1 MKHALYLLIFLLLPL
16 SMVSANSRQLQYLP
30 QGRGFV
36 RENGWNRYTRAL
48 YGSHSN
54 WRLETS
60 DRPLFAAFDKGKGWN
75 IQMALEVEGVRYPLD
90 STTYCRASYEG
101 GKRGYLL
108 RDDRWDGA
116 EIRIEAYAECS
127 GDNALWHFEIEN
139 MPKQWRKKANFVA
152 LRQPMASVKMK
163 RNGDLGTDPREN
175 FEAKSPCQPGEQQI
189 VRWSVQSS
197 SYLRLVDN
205 EKLVL
210 LDRTQGEQLL
220 NIQER
225 YHQEL
230 TNQLRFDTPE
240 PLINTLAPTLMAAAD
255 GLWDGE
261 TWMHGCIGWR
271 TPLAGWRG
279 GYVGDITGWFDR
291 QRSHFRAYARSMVR
305 DIEPIL
311 PHPAQDTAMHLAR
324 SAEKWGTPMYSNGYI
339 CKLPNNDRKM
349 SHYDMNLN
357 YIDELLWHFQYDAD
371 TAMMR
376 EFWPTLKLHL
386 EWEKRNWDPDGD
398 HLYDGYCCIWASDAL
413 YYNSG
418 AVSHA
423 SAYNYRGNLLI
434 ARIAELIGED
444 PTPYRQEAE
453 AILEAMNRRLWIP
466 QHDGAD
472 GHWAEFQDFMG
483 LRRLHPNAALWSI
496 YTPIDCGACSP
507 EQAYRA
513 TRWVDACI
521 PHIPLDIELQSTLN
535 TQLTPDIQP
544 TFSAQSIFGGE
555 NLFTLST
562 SDWMPYAWST
572 NNVAHE
578 EVANMA
584 LAYFIAGR
592 REVGY
597 RLLYSDLIDEMCAG
611 GCPGNFGQ
619 ISHYDKA
626 LKEAYRDFGDNIGI
640 TSRAIVQGLFGIRP
654 DALFGRCYLQ
664 PGFPQ
669 QWDHARVETPY
680 FSYNFHRENGQ
691 DIYDIEQHFAQPLQV
706 ILRLPLGDGRFVDVK
721 GNTDTQ
727 QRLTIA
733 TAAVPDH
740 DQPAATPWRPTL
752 DEHALGLDPVTP
764 GAEASHVH
772 LDLKDYYNAS
782 VDDIYRQEYLSPR
795 SPYTTLELPSQGMG
809 DWCVP
814 LMTAQL
820 EDDGLREAISAD
832 NTFDTRLGLR
842 FQLPK
847 VGPNILYTS
856 LWDNF
861 PDSLTICIEGQNAQP
876 QASPRTKSRKRQQT
890 QEPAPAHRYHYA
902 YLLMAGSTN
911 NMQSRIDNGLVI
923 ARYAD
928 GTADTLHLT
937 NPYNWCPIEQDYYYD
952 DNAYWSATQHPY
964 RVHLGSGLVSRQLK
978 HDLQSS
984 GSDNGAV
991 NIHVTDFE
999 ADTPIAKGLSI
1010 PNGAAQLLKM
1020 PLQADRE
1027 LVSLTLRTLSNDVVI
1042 GLMGVT
1048 LEP

>member
-1 MKHALYLLIFLLLPL
+1 MLCFYSSTHTIPTHMKHVLFFLICLLLPHAVVA
-16 SMVSANSRQLQYLP
+16 SNSRQLQYYP
-30 QGRGFV
+30 QDRGFV
-36 RENGWNRYTRAL
+36 RDNGWNRYSRAL
-48 YGSHSN
+48 YGSHAN

-75 IQMALEVEGVRYPLD
+75 IQLMLRYGGMNFPLD
-90 STTYCRASYEG
+90 STECCKAFYVDGHRCYILKDARWGSGELKLDVWAEHEG
-101 GKRGYLL
+101 N
-108 RDDRWDGA
+108 
-116 EIRIEAYAECS
+116 
-127 GDNALWHFEIEN
+127 NALWRFQLDGF
-139 MPKQWRKKANFVA
+139 PKTSIANGPHLFA
-152 LRQPMASVKMK
+152 IKQPIAQTKMK

-175 FEAKSPCQPGEQQI
+175 FDAMNACPDSLRQSVEWTGQGET
-189 VRWSVQSS
+189 
-197 SYLRLVDN
+197 YLRLENHELLRVLTAK
-205 EKLVL
+205 EGKKLC
-210 LDRTQGEQLL
+210 E
-220 NIQER
+220 QER
-225 YHQEL
+225 EYYERL
-230 TNQLRFDTPE
+230 TSQLEFQTPD
-240 PLINTLAPTLMAAAD
+240 PLINTLGPTLMAAAD

-305 DIEPIL
+305 DIEPVL
-311 PHPAQDTAMHLAR
+311 PHPAQDTAKHLAR
-324 SAEKWGTPMYSNGYI
+324 SEEKWGTPMYSNGYI
-339 CKLPNNDRKM
+339 CKLPNDDRKM

-371 TAMMR
+371 TALMR

-418 AVSHA
+418 AVTHA

-453 AILEAMNRRLWIP
+453 AILDAMNQRLWIP
-466 QHDGAD
+466 QQGGAD

-483 LRRLHPNAALWSI
+483 LKRLHPNAALWSI

-521 PHIPLDIELQSTLN
+521 PHIPLELDTGLPSFETN
-535 TQLTPDIQP
+535 
-544 TFSAQSIFGGE
+544 

-611 GCPGNFGQ
+611 DCPGNFGQ
-619 ISHYDKA
+619 ISYYDKA

-664 PGFPQ
+664 PGFPPEWNQ
-669 QWDHARVETPY
+669 ARVKTPY
-680 FSYNFHRENGQ
+680 FSYNFHRENGE
-691 DIYDIEQHFAQPLQV
+691 DIYDIEQHFSQPLQV
-706 ILRLPLGDGRFVDVK
+706 ILRLPLGNGRFVEVL
-721 GNTDTQ
+721 GNAETH
-727 QRLTIA
+727 QRIAIA
-733 TAAVPDH
+733 TSSVPAH
-740 DQPAATPWRPTL
+740 DLPAAQPWRPLL
-752 DEHALGLDPVTP
+752 DEIALGLDEVTP
-764 GAEASHVH
+764 EAESTHRY
-772 LDLKDYYNAS
+772 LDLSTYYNAS

-820 EDDGLREAISAD
+820 EDDGLRQSISED
-832 NTFDTRLGLR
+832 NLFDTHLGIR
-842 FQLPK
+842 FRLPK
-847 VGPNILYTS
+847 SGNNILYTS

-861 PDSLTICIEGQNAQP
+861 PDSITVQIEDHPSVEPIAK
-876 QASPRTKSRKRQQT
+876 KSGKRKKQT
-890 QEPAPAHRYHYA
+890 VVPDHAKGYHFA

-923 ARYAD
+923 ARYTD
-928 GTADTLHLT
+928 GSSDTLRLT

-952 DNAYWSATQHPY
+952 DNAYWSTARHPY

-978 HDLQSS
+978 SDLQRA

-999 ADTPIAKGLSI
+999 ANTPIAKGLSI

-1020 PLQADRE
+1020 PLHADRE
-1027 LVSLTLRTLSNDVVI
+1027 LASLTLRTLSNDVVI

>member
-1 MKHALYLLIFLLLPL
+1 MYLCGMKRALHLLIFCLLPL
-16 SMVSANSRQLQYLP
+16 VVAVAETRKLQYLP
-30 QGRGFV
+30 QGNGFV
-36 RENGWNRYTRAL
+36 RENGWNRYSRAL
-48 YGSHSN
+48 YGSHAN

-60 DRPLFAAFDKGKGWN
+60 DRPIFAAFDKGKGWN
-75 IQMALEVEGVRYPLD
+75 IQLALQVGNQVCPLD
-90 STTYCRASYEG
+90 STPYCQAGYEG
-101 GKRGYLL
+101 GVRTYLL
-108 RDDRWDGA
+108 RDARWQQGEVRITAIA
-116 EIRIEAYAECS
+116 EHE
-127 GDNALWHFEIEN
+127 GNNALWVIETAGFGR
-139 MPKQWRKKANFVA
+139 KQLGKDKTLLLRAV
-152 LRQPMASVKMK
+152 RQPIAKTKMS

-175 FEAKSPCQPGEQQI
+175 FDALSGCPDSLVQHLQWEAQGTT
-189 VRWSVQSS
+189 
-197 SYLRLVDN
+197 YLRLVDHDR
-205 EKLVL
+205 LQVL
-210 LDRTQGEQLL
+210 QPAEGQRRHAAELQFHDQLTSRL
-220 NIQER
+220 QF
-225 YHQEL
+225 Q
-230 TNQLRFDTPE
+230 TPD
-240 PLINTLAPTLMAAAD
+240 PLINTLGPTLMAAAD
-255 GLWDGE
+255 GLWDGK
-261 TWMHGCIGWR
+261 TWQHGCIGWR

-279 GYVGDITGWFDR
+279 CYVGDATGWFDR
-291 QRSHFRAYARSMVR
+291 QLSHFRAYAASMVR
-305 DIEPIL
+305 DIEPIY
-311 PHPAQDTAMHLAR
+311 PHPAQDTAKHLAR

-339 CKLPNNDRKM
+339 CKLPNDDRKM

-371 TAMMR
+371 TALMR

-418 AVSHA
+418 AVTHA

-453 AILEAMNRRLWIP
+453 AILEAMNRRLWV
-466 QHDGAD
+466 D

-483 LRRLHPNAALWSI
+483 LKRLHPNAALWSI
-496 YTPIDCGACSP
+496 YTPIDCGACTP
-507 EQAYRA
+507 EQAYQA
-513 TRWVDACI
+513 SRWVDAVI
-521 PHIPLDIELQSTLN
+521 PHIPVEVEVPGMEPSQSSVGEAFAASLRN
-535 TQLTPDIQP
+535 NA
-544 TFSAQSIFGGE
+544 SAGTEGSG
-555 NLFTLST
+555 LFTLST

-597 RLLYSDLIDEMCAG
+597 RLLYSDLLDEMCAG
-611 GCPGNFGQ
+611 ACPGNFGQ
-619 ISHYDKA
+619 ISYYDKA

-640 TSRAIVQGLFGIRP
+640 TSRAIIQGLFGIRP

-669 QWDHARVETPY
+669 EWDCCRVVTPY
-680 FSYNFHRENGQ
+680 FSYYFHREGGQ
-691 DIYDIEQHFAQPLQV
+691 DIYDVEQHFAQPLNV
-706 ILRLPLGDGRFVDVK
+706 ILRLPSSDGRFIEVE
-721 GNTDTQ
+721 GNREEH

-733 TAAVPDH
+733 TSAVPGH
-740 DQPAATPWRPTL
+740 DLPAAAPYRPHL
-752 DEHALGLDPVTP
+752 DETALGLDEVTP
-764 GAEASHVH
+764 DASSRRTC
-772 LDLKDYYNAS
+772 LDLTASYNAS
-782 VDDIYRQEYLSPR
+782 VDDIYRQQYLSPR

-820 EDDGLREAISAD
+820 EDDGLRARISAD
-832 NTFDTRLGLR
+832 GLFDTGLGLMFR
-842 FQLPK
+842 LPK
-847 VGPNILYTS
+847 EGRNILYTS

-861 PDSLTICIEGQNAQP
+861 PDSLTVDVE
-876 QASPRTKSRKRQQT
+876 
-890 QEPAPAHRYHYA
+890 HRSGFRYA
-902 YLLMAGSTN
+902 YLLLAGSTN

-928 GTADTLHLT
+928 GAADTLHLV

-952 DNAYWSATQHPY
+952 DHAFWSTSQHPY

-978 HDLQSS
+978 HDLQQS

-999 ADTPIAKGLSI
+999 SNTPIARGLSI
-1010 PNGAAQLLKM
+1010 PDGAAQILKM
-1020 PLQADRE
+1020 PLDPART

-1042 GLMGVT
+1042 GLMAVT
-1048 LEP
+1048 LEE

>member
-1 MKHALYLLIFLLLPL
+1 MKRTYLYLLLMLLPTVL
-16 SMVSANSRQLQYLP
+16 LAVSSRPLQYLP
-30 QGRGFV
+30 EGRGFV
-36 RENGWNRYTRAL
+36 RENGTNRFSRAL
-48 YGSHSN
+48 YGSHAN

-60 DRPLFAAFDKGKGWN
+60 DRPLFATYDKGKAWN
-75 IQMALEVEGVRYPLD
+75 IQLALQLDGHRYPLD
-90 STTYCRASYEG
+90 STTYCRAYYEG
-101 GKRGYLL
+101 GQRTYQL
-108 RDDRWDGA
+108 RDERWGGV
-116 EIRIEAYAECS
+116 ELYLQVYAES
-127 GDNALWHFEIEN
+127 EGNNALWRFELTGLSA
-139 MPKQWRKKANFVA
+139 KQRKRATLYA
-152 LRQPMASVKMK
+152 LRQPIAKLKMN

-175 FEAKSPCQPGEQQI
+175 FDPRQPRVDSLCQE
-189 VRWSVQSS
+189 VRWSAAGTTF
-197 SYLRLVDN
+197 LRLVDN
-205 EKLVL
+205 DHLVL
-210 LDRTQGEQLL
+210 LNRNEGNHLFQL
-220 NIQER
+220 QQK
-225 YHQEL
+225 YYSEL
-230 TNQLRFDTPE
+230 TQQLRFETPD
-240 PLINTLAPTLMAAAD
+240 PLINTLGPTLMAAAD

-279 GYVGDITGWFDR
+279 GYVGDVTGWFDR
-291 QRSHFRAYARSMVR
+291 QQSHFRAYARSMVR
-305 DIEPIL
+305 DIEPIY
-311 PHPAQDTAMHLAR
+311 PHPAQDTAKNLAR

-339 CKLPNNDRKM
+339 CKLPNDDRKM

-371 TAMMR
+371 TALMR

-418 AVSHA
+418 AVTHA

-466 QHDGAD
+466 QSEGAD
-472 GHWAEFQDFMG
+472 AHWAEFQDFMG
-483 LRRLHPNAALWSI
+483 LKRLHPSAALWSI

-507 EQAYRA
+507 EQAYHA

-521 PHIPLDIELQSTLN
+521 PHIPLSVSMPATSATTSGTGLQN
-535 TQLTPDIQP
+535 
-544 TFSAQSIFGGE
+544 FGQSLHV
-555 NLFTLST
+555 NDLFTLST

-597 RLLYSDLIDEMCAG
+597 QLLYSDLLDEMCAG

-619 ISHYDKA
+619 ISYYDKA

-640 TSRAIVQGLFGIRP
+640 TSRAIIQGLFGIRP
-654 DALFGRCYLQ
+654 DALFGHCYLQ

-669 QWDHARVETPY
+669 AWNEAKVETPY
-680 FSYNFHRENGQ
+680 FSYHFHRENGL
-691 DIYDIEQHFAQPLQV
+691 DIYDLEQNFAQPLQI
-706 ILRLPLGDGRFVDVK
+706 ILRLPLGDGRFVEVK
-721 GNTDTQ
+721 GTEEKH

-733 TAAVPDH
+733 TSAVPDH
-740 DQPAATPWRPTL
+740 DLPAAKPWRPSL
-752 DEHALGLDPVTP
+752 DETALGLDGVTP
-764 GAEASHVH
+764 DAENQHVH
-772 LDLKDYYNAS
+772 LDLSSSYNAS
-782 VDDIYRQEYLSPR
+782 VDDIYRQQYLSPR

-814 LMTAQL
+814 LMTAHL
-820 EDDGLREAISAD
+820 EDDGLRHSITD
-832 NTFDTRLGLR
+832 QNIFDTGLGLT
-842 FQLPK
+842 FKLPK
-847 VGPNILYTS
+847 QDQNILYTS

-861 PDSLTICIEGQNAQP
+861 PDSITVNFDASVMAQD
-876 QASPRTKSRKRQQT
+876 AMDRGYR
-890 QEPAPAHRYHYA
+890 YA

-911 NMQSRIDNGLVI
+911 NMQSRIENGLVI
-923 ARYAD
+923 ARYSD
-928 GTADTLHLT
+928 GSSDTLRLV

-952 DNAYWSATQHPY
+952 ENAYWSASQHPY

-978 HDLQSS
+978 KDLQSA
-984 GSDNGAV
+984 GHDNGAV

-999 ADTPIAKGLSI
+999 ANTPIAKGLSI
-1010 PNGAAQLLKM
+1010 PDGAAQLLKM
-1020 PLQADRE
+1020 PLQPNRR
-1027 LVSLTLRTLSNDVVI
+1027 LTGLTLRTLSNDVVI
-1042 GLMGVT
+1042 GLMAVT

>member
-1 MKHALYLLIFLLLPL
+1 MKRPILYLFFLVLAFSLAA
-16 SMVSANSRQLQYLP
+16 SETRFLQYIP
-30 QGRGFV
+30 EGSGFV
-36 RENGWNRYTRAL
+36 RENGWNRYSRAL
-48 YGSHSN
+48 YGSHAN

-60 DRPLFAAFDKGKGWN
+60 DRPLFATFDKGKGWN
-75 IQMALEVEGVRYPLD
+75 IQLSLVSQGQSIALD
-90 STTYCRASYEG
+90 STTYCRAYYEG
-101 GKRGYLL
+101 GQRSYLL
-108 RDDRWDGA
+108 RDDRWGNA
-116 EIRIEAYAECS
+116 ELKIQVFAECEEN
-127 GDNALWHFEIEN
+127 NALWRFEWVGFN
-139 MPKQWRKKANFVA
+139 KKQQRNATFVA
-152 LRQPMASVKMK
+152 LRQPIAKLKMN

-175 FEAKSPCQPGEQQI
+175 FDPKQPRVDSLCQEIRWKAKD
-189 VRWSVQSS
+189 VT
-197 SYLRLVDN
+197 YLRLVDN
-205 EKLVL
+205 DRLEL
-210 LDRTQGEQLL
+210 LDEEQGRLLLEQ
-220 NIQER
+220 QQR
-225 YHQEL
+225 YYSTL
-230 TNQLRFDTPE
+230 TNRLRFQTPD
-240 PLINTLAPTLMAAAD
+240 PLINTLGATLMAAAD

-279 GYVGDITGWFDR
+279 GYVGDVTGWFDR

-305 DIEPIL
+305 DIEPVL
-311 PHPAQDTAMHLAR
+311 PHPAQDTAKHLAR
-324 SAEKWGTPMYSNGYI
+324 SEEKWGTPMYSNGYI

-357 YIDELLWHFQYDAD
+357 YIDEFLWHLQYDAD
-371 TAMMR
+371 TALMR

-434 ARIAELIGED
+434 ARVAELIGED

-466 QHDGAD
+466 QQAGAD

-483 LRRLHPNAALWSI
+483 LKRLHPNAALWSI

-521 PHIPLDIELQSTLN
+521 PHIPLSIDAQQS
-535 TQLTPDIQP
+535 
-544 TFSAQSIFGGE
+544 SIASHD
-555 NLFTLST
+555 LFTLST

-597 RLLYSDLIDEMCAG
+597 RLLYSDLLDEMCAG
-611 GCPGNFGQ
+611 ACPGNFGQ
-619 ISHYDKA
+619 ISYYDKA

-654 DALFGRCYLQ
+654 DALYGRCYLQ

-669 QWDHARVETPY
+669 QWDSVRVETPY
-680 FSYNFHRENGQ
+680 FCYYFHRSNGE
-691 DIYDIEQHFAQPLQV
+691 DIYEITQNFPQDLQI
-706 ILRLPLGDGRFVDVK
+706 ILRLPLGDGRFFEVK
-721 GNTDTQ
+721 GSSAKS
-727 QRLTIA
+727 QRLSLPTSS
-733 TAAVPDH
+733 VPDR
-740 DQPAATPWRPTL
+740 DLPAAQPWRPTL
-752 DEHALGLDPVTP
+752 DELALGLNDITP
-764 GAEASHVH
+764 NAEAGHVH
-772 LDLKDYYNAS
+772 LDLSSYYNAS

-820 EDDGLREAISAD
+820 EDDGLREQISEEQF
-832 NTFDTRLGLR
+832 FDTRLGLR
-842 FQLPK
+842 FRLPK
-847 VGPNILYTS
+847 CGQNILYTS

-861 PDSLTICIEGQNAQP
+861 PDSLTVAVDSKTMPDNA
-876 QASPRTKSRKRQQT
+876 SKRQGY
-890 QEPAPAHRYHYA
+890 RYA

-911 NMQSRIDNGLVI
+911 NMQSRIDNGLVV
-923 ARYAD
+923 ARYDD
-928 GTADTLHLT
+928 GSADTLRLV

-952 DNAYWSATQHPY
+952 DHAYWSASQHPY

-978 HDLQSS
+978 RDLQTA
-984 GSDNGAV
+984 GNDNGAV

-999 ADTPIAKGLSI
+999 ANTPIAKGLSI
-1010 PNGAAQLLKM
+1010 PDGAAQLLKM
-1020 PLQADRE
+1020 PLSPDRY
-1027 LVSLTLRTLSNDVVI
+1027 LRSITLRTLSNDVVI

>member
-1 MKHALYLLIFLLLPL
+1 MKRTLFSLIFLLLPL
-16 SMVSANSRQLQYLP
+16 IVAADNARQLQYLP

-36 RENGWNRYTRAL
+36 RENGWNRYSRAL
-48 YGSHSN
+48 YGSHTN

-60 DRPLFAAFDKGKGWN
+60 DRPIFATFDKGRGWN
-75 IQMALEVEGVRYPLD
+75 IQLALEVNGVRYPLD
-90 STTYCRASYEG
+90 STSYCRAYYEG
-101 GKRGYLL
+101 GKRTYLL
-108 RDDRWDGA
+108 RHDQWSGA
-116 EIRIEAYAECS
+116 EVTIEAIAECDGS
-127 GDNALWHFEIEN
+127 NALWRFDCTN
-139 MPKQWRKKANFVA
+139 LPKQWRKNAIFVA
-152 LRQPMASVKMK
+152 LCQPMANIKMK
-163 RNGDLGTDPREN
+163 RNGDLGTDPRES
-175 FEAKSPCQPGEQQI
+175 FDAKTPCPPDEQQI
-189 VRWSVQSS
+189 VRWTASGTTYLRMVDNDHLVLPSKKDGDRILSVQQHYYQQLTS
-197 SYLRLVDN
+197 
-205 EKLVL
+205 KLSF
-210 LDRTQGEQLL
+210 Q
-220 NIQER
+220 
-225 YHQEL
+225 
-230 TNQLRFDTPE
+230 TPDS
-240 PLINTLAPTLMAAAD
+240 LINTLGPTLMAAAD

-305 DIEPIL
+305 DIEPVL
-311 PHPAQDTAMHLAR
+311 PHPAQDTAKHLAR
-324 SAEKWGTPMYSNGYI
+324 SEEKWGTPMYSNGYI
-339 CKLPNNDRKM
+339 CKLPNDDRKM

-371 TAMMR
+371 TALMR
-376 EFWPTLKLHL
+376 EFWPTLQLHL

-434 ARIAELIGED
+434 ARISEIIGED
-444 PTPYRQEAE
+444 PTPYRQEAA
-453 AILEAMNRRLWIP
+453 AILDAMNRRLWVP
-466 QHDGAD
+466 QLEGAD

-483 LRRLHPNAALWSI
+483 LKRIHPNAALWSI

-521 PHIPLDIELQSTLN
+521 PHIPLELD
-535 TQLTPDIQP
+535 TQLPS
-544 TFSAQSIFGGE
+544 FGAQ

-597 RLLYSDLIDEMCAG
+597 RLLYSDLLDEMCAG
-611 GCPGNFGQ
+611 NCPGNFGQ
-619 ISHYDKA
+619 ISYYDKA

-680 FSYNFHRENGQ
+680 FSYYFHRENGE
-691 DIYDIEQHFAQPLQV
+691 DIYDVEQNFPQPLQV
-706 ILRLPLGDGRFVDVK
+706 ILRLPLGDGRFVEVK
-721 GNTDTQ
+721 GNNDKHQ
-727 QRLTIA
+727 QLRIA

-740 DQPAATPWRPTL
+740 DLPAAEPWRPLL
-752 DEHALGLDPVTP
+752 DETALGLDDVTP
-764 GAEASHVH
+764 GAEATHVH
-772 LDLKDYYNAS
+772 LDLSSFYNAS

-795 SPYTTLELPSQGMG
+795 SPYTTLELPTQGMG

-814 LMTAQL
+814 LMTAEL
-820 EDDGLREAISAD
+820 EDNGLRSTISDD
-832 NTFDTRLGLR
+832 NLFDTRLGLR
-842 FQLPK
+842 FRLPK
-847 VGPNILYTS
+847 EGENILYTS

-861 PDSLTICIEGQNAQP
+861 PDSLTIDIAQTLFEHH
-876 QASPRTKSRKRQQT
+876 SNGYR
-890 QEPAPAHRYHYA
+890 YA

-928 GTADTLHLT
+928 GSADTLHLT

-952 DNAYWSATQHPY
+952 DHAYWSATQHPY

-978 HDLQSS
+978 DELQRT
-984 GSDNGAV
+984 GNDNGAV

-999 ADTPIAKGLSI
+999 ANTPIAKGLSI
-1010 PNGAAQLLKM
+1010 PDGAAQLLKM
-1020 PLQADRE
+1020 PLHPDRQ
-1027 LVSLTLRTLSNDVVI
+1027 LVSITLRTLSNDVVI